1 MKLSAITLVAIASF
15 AASQASA
22 HELRCNITDNQNNAM
37 VYDFVDALDDS
48 GTIIPYAIA
57 ERSYTKNGVFT
68 ANDTHR
74 SPLWGV
80 VDNRNTKT
88 IELRSQVDKGW
99 AIAMFAK
106 DSPNAGG
113 ASLFAPS
120 GKIVGHGV
128 CAMTS
133 PAPAAAPA
141 PAAPPIVEA
150 AKPNGGAAPG
160 SLSAYLG
167 M

>member
-1 MKLSAITLVAIASF
+1 
-15 AASQASA
+15 
-22 HELRCNITDNQNNAM
+22 M
-37 VYDFVDALDDS
+37 VYDFVDAFDDS
-48 GTIIPYAIA
+48 GNMLPNAIA
-57 ERSYTKNGVFT
+57 ERSYAKNGVVT
-68 ANDTHR
+68 ANDVHR

-88 IELRSQVDKGW
+88 IELWSHVDKGW
-99 AIAMFAK
+99 TIAMFAK

-120 GKIVGHGV
+120 GKIVGHGM

-133 PAPAAAPA
+133 SAPAAAPA
-141 PAAPPIVEA
+141 PAAPATVEA
-150 AKPNGGAAPG
+150 AKPNDDAAPG

>member
-1 MKLSAITLVAIASF
+1 MKPSAITLAAIAAI
-15 AASQASA
+15 AASQAGA

-37 VYDFVDALDDS
+37 VYDFVDAFDDS
-48 GTIIPYAIA
+48 GNIVPYAIA
-57 ERSYTKNGVFT
+57 ERSYTKNGVVT
-68 ANDTHR
+68 ANDVHR

-80 VDNRNTKT
+80 VDNRNSRT
-88 IELRSQVDKGW
+88 IELWSRVDKGW
-99 AIAMFAK
+99 TIAMFAK

-133 PAPAAAPA
+133 SAPAAGPA
-141 PAAPPIVEA
+141 PAAPPTIEA
-150 AKPNGGAAPG
+150 AKPDGGAAPG

-167 M
+167 I